1 MKRGIWAIL
10 ALPLLTIP
18 AIAAGEPVYHD
29 CRPSEDVVNGRTV
42 HKTVKGKYKTTHKKV
57 VSNFRKERMGRIS
70 FLNPRSSADCHR
82 AALCPS
88 FSVRLRRGA
97 YEIFMYR
104 SGLPNGHLA
113 MLVFR
118 AGTVPCVAFVAGTA
132 DASRSHVAPALGLND
147 TSNAICAP

>member
-1 MKRGIWAIL
+1 M
-10 ALPLLTIP
+10 
-18 AIAAGEPVYHD
+18 
-29 CRPSEDVVNGRTV
+29 
-42 HKTVKGKYKTTHKKV
+42 HKTVQGKYKTLHKKV

-70 FLNPRSSADCHR
+70 FLNPPEQFPLPISWQCH
-82 AALCPS
+82 S

-118 AGTVPCVAFVAGTA
+118 AGTVPWVAFVEVVEATPTGMLR
-132 DASRSHVAPALGLND
+132 SRRP
-147 TSNAICAP
+147 